1 MEKSELAKEKIIAVT
16 IDLIQKAN
24 GETHKITTRAIA
36 KEANVGVG
44 LINYHFESK
53 ENLVEICVQRIISDV
68 IKSFKPN
75 SNDELN
81 SISRLKKVTKMVA
94 NFLVQ
99 NPSVSKI
106 SILGDMNAPK
116 EADNTMKTVN
126 GFLFS
131 MEDYNISKE
140 EKMLLS
146 FGLTSI
152 LQAAFLRKDTM
163 KESLG
168 LDFKS
173 KKEREIFIDFMIDR
187 LFGGRQ

>member
-1 MEKSELAKEKIIAVT
+1 MEKSEWAKEKIIEVT

-24 GETHKITTRAIA
+24 GEVHKITTRTIA
-36 KEANVGVG
+36 KEAGVGIG

-53 ENLVEICVQRIISDV
+53 NKLIEICVQRIISDV
-68 IKSFKPN
+68 IKSFKPDV
-75 SNDELN
+75 NDELS
-81 SISRLKKVTKMVA
+81 SINRLKKVTKMVA
-94 NFLVQ
+94 SFLIE
-99 NPSVSKI
+99 NPSVAKI

-116 EADNTMKTVN
+116 AADNTMKTVN

-131 MEDYNISKE
+131 MGDYDIPKE

-163 KESLG
+163 KESFG
-168 LDFKS
+168 FDFNN
-173 KKEREIFIDFMIDR
+173 KKEREIFIDFMVDR
-187 LFGGRQ
+187 LFGGR